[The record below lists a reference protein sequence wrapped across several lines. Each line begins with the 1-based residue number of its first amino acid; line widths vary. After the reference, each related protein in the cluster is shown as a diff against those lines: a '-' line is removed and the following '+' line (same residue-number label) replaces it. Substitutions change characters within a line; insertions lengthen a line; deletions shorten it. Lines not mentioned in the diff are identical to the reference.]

1 MTVLLIAI
9 IQFPRSETGEAGREA
24 GREAG
29 WVGGS
34 RSGCHN
40 RRRHRSQSTI
50 DGIKGGAV
58 NSRRL
63 HYQREINHGVFLS
76 IGSERRK
83 KKPRGEESRAGRDNR
98 SGSIEAVD
106 KYNDR

>member
-1 MTVLLIAI
+1 M
-9 IQFPRSETGEAGREA
+9 
-24 GREAG
+24 
-29 WVGGS
+29 
-34 RSGCHN
+34 
-40 RRRHRSQSTI
+40 
-50 DGIKGGAV
+50 

-83 KKPRGEESRAGRDNR
+83 KKPRGEESRAARDNR